1 MIISQNLK
9 TDYNGDT
16 EILSPFLIR
25 MKNFWTKFSVTKLVF
40 LLMTLCL
47 VFQAIYLTLQGVET
61 SLFNNCM
68 LAIISFYFWQK
79 VWKTQSDP
87 LIDNDWDNDKI

>member
-1 MIISQNLK
+1 MGGRKIYLLFSKI
-9 TDYNGDT
+9 
-16 EILSPFLIR
+16 

-87 LIDNDWDNDKI
+87 LIDNDWEDDKI

>member
-1 MIISQNLK
+1 
-9 TDYNGDT
+9 
-16 EILSPFLIR
+16 

-47 VFQAIYLTLQGVET
+47 VFQAVYLTLQWVET

-68 LAIISFYFWQK
+68 LAIISFYFGQK

-87 LIDNDWDNDKI
+87 LIDNDSEDDKI

>member
-1 MIISQNLK
+1 
-9 TDYNGDT
+9 
-16 EILSPFLIR
+16 

-40 LLMTLCL
+40 LLMSLCL
-47 VFQAIYLTLQGVET
+47 IFQAIYLTIQGVET

-79 VWKTQSDP
+79 VGKAQADP
-87 LIDNDWDNDKI
+87 LIDNDSEDDKI